1 MKIHTIAFNRTQ
13 QLPLSFLM
21 SNGAEEV
28 RINRNAAR
36 IIELAIKNNS
46 PLDKVLTGLTVDDT
60 PKHSIE
66 IYTAP
71 DGGIVAR
78 LCPQEEDMQNKVS
91 AEGRVYLQIFNM
103 NYMLRTPEPDEE
115 PQWFGEII
123 A

>member
-1 MKIHTIAFNRTQ
+1 MKIHTIAFNRAQ

-21 SNGAEEV
+21 ANGAEEV
-28 RINRNAAR
+28 RINRNAAST
-36 IIELAIKNNS
+36 IELAIKDNS
-46 PLDKVLTGLTVDDT
+46 PLDEVLTGLIVDDT
-60 PKHSIE
+60 PKQHIE
-66 IYTAP
+66 IFTAP

-78 LCPQEEDMQNKVS
+78 LCPQEEDMQNKMS